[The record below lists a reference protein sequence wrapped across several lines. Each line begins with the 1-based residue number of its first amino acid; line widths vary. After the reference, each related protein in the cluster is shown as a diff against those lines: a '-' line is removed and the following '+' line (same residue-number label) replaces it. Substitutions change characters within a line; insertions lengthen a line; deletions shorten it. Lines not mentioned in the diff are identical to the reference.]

1 MGISLGNSMLGIQV
15 ANSVIDY
22 ALSLGADFAELFVE
36 QNHVNTISTLSTEV
50 QAVRSGID
58 VGIGIRLVYR

>member
-1 MGISLGNSMLGIQV
+1 MLGIQA

-22 ALSLGADFAELFVE
+22 ALSLGVDFAELFVE
-36 QNHVNTISTLSTEV
+36 QNHVNTVSTLSSEV

-58 VGIGIRLVYR
+58 FGIGIRLVYGLSLIHI